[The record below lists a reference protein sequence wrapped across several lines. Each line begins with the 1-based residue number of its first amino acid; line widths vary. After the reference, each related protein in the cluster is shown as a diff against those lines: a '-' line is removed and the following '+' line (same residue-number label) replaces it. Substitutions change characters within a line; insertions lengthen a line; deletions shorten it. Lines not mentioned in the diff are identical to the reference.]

1 MQNSTQAQDQTKDP
15 GAVRQQ
21 SYPNKVKKQI
31 ERKNIL
37 ASEMTEFIEYIES
50 RIKENVILLT
60 VRCMAVMIKPKKY
73 QK

>member
-50 RIKENVILLT
+50 
-60 VRCMAVMIKPKKY
+60 
-73 QK
+73 